1 MVKFID
7 SMMKKKSNVLII
19 GSSSFI
25 YELLHDYLDKSFE
38 VYKISSK
45 KIKDTY
51 YFNFISLNK
60 SDIKLRS
67 KIFKNI
73 NFDLVLIFSN
83 QRNLKIKS
91 QINLKKS
98 FSMFENIVQLL
109 QNIKYQKVIFF
120 SSFSVYEEN
129 QLIKLNKKVIDP
141 IKNSDGIYGF
151 YKLFFENFLK
161 INLKNLI
168 ILRLPNIINYHL
180 KNKSVHCRYKR
191 GEISG
196 SFNPSKIY
204 KYFVSI
210 NTIHKFIIM
219 INKLKKPKKEVYD
232 LTDGK
237 FSIIKAL
244 K

>member
-7 SMMKKKSNVLII
+7 SMMKKKSKILII

-25 YELLHDYLDKSFE
+25 YELLHDYLDQSFE

-45 KIKDTY
+45 KSKDTY
-51 YFNFISLNK
+51 HFNFISLSK
-60 SDIKLRS
+60 SKIKRRS

-109 QNIKYQKVIFF
+109 QNVKYQKVIFV
-120 SSFSVYEEN
+120 SSFSIYEEN
-129 QLIKLNKKVIDP
+129 QLIKFKKKVIDP
-141 IKNSDGIYGF
+141 IKNSDGLYGF

-180 KNKSVHCRYKR
+180 KNKSLHCRYKR
-191 GEISG
+191 GETSG
-196 SFNPSKIY
+196 SLNPSKIY

-210 NTIHKFIIM
+210 NTIYKFIIK
-219 INKLKKPKKEVYD
+219 INNLKKQNKEVYD

-237 FSIIKAL
+237 FSIHMAL